1 MDQCLSAQCRS
12 TLLTTR
18 EESEKDKKKF
28 IGAAQAQ
35 AKCDAKRAPRESGFY
50 ESKELEVPDA
60 DELAGHKAV

>member
-1 MDQCLSAQCRS
+1 MSVEAS
-12 TLLTTR
+12 ETLLTTR
-18 EESEKDKKKF
+18 AESEKDKKKF

-35 AKCDAKRAPRESGFY
+35 AKCDAKRALRESGFY